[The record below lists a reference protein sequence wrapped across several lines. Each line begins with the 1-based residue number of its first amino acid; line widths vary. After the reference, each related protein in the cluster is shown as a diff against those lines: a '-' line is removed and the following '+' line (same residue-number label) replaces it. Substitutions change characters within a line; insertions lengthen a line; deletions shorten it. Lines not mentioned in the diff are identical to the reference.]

1 MNARRPREL
10 GAVLANHQV
19 MGVYGML
26 VGLMATA
33 QPALLAL
40 CATRPPP
47 GSLLSLV
54 STHLREHLAMFVGM
68 AIGNLV
74 SIAVASRNHRAEN
87 GWRQETWRGAR
98 CFALMAVGMVVGS
111 MLVGG
116 SGIAVLL
123 ALGIP
128 QASLAMLAGIGF
140 GALAERL
147 CEKGSHRPRA
157 RARQGFARSAV
168 GALAR

>member
-10 GAVLANHQV
+10 PAVLANHQV

-33 QPALLAL
+33 QPSLLAL
-40 CATRPPP
+40 CAARLPPAGFVP
-47 GSLLSLV
+47 LI

-74 SIAVASRNHRAEN
+74 SIAVASRIHRAEK
-87 GWRQETWRGAR
+87 GWRHETWRGAR

-111 MLVGG
+111 MLMVGP
-116 SGIAVLL
+116 GIAVPA

-128 QASLAMLAGIGF
+128 QASLAMLAGIGI
-140 GALAERL
+140 GALAERV
-147 CEKGSHRPRA
+147 CEQGSHRVGA
-157 RARQGFARSAV
+157 WARQWFARPAV
-168 GALAR
+168 RAFAR